1 MTDEER
7 RAAARGV
14 AVGLLGVL
22 GGFQMALAAGAPW
35 GSAAY
40 GGKHP
45 GVLPTRLR
53 VVSAAAVPVYGAL
66 FVLVARE
73 PLGQRQRRAHEVV
86 AGLFAAAVLLNLA
99 SPSRAERGWA
109 PVCAAIATA
118 TLAARPARSTALA
131 RSTSAQSQ
139 SSSSEPR
146 WPRGSISSTAMP
158 VASASCSTMVRNT
171 RMRNPARVRARRSRG
186 RR

>member
-14 AVGLLGVL
+14 AAGLLGVL

-171 RMRNPARVRARRSRG
+171 RMRNPARVRERRSRG

>member
-14 AVGLLGVL
+14 AAGLLGVL

-118 TLAARPARSTALA
+118 TLAARPARSTALDA
-131 RSTSAQSQ
+131 LD
-139 SSSSEPR
+139 
-146 WPRGSISSTAMP
+146 
-158 VASASCSTMVRNT
+158 
-171 RMRNPARVRARRSRG
+171 
-186 RR
+186 